1 MTIKWWYRLEN
12 NIPTS
17 ASQVFLPGFFA
28 KPSCF
33 SLKSCTPFFSLFYY
47 QIMLVSSLAVDF
59 LQLFDFMM
67 LEERILVLLFI
78 FSFLILFFSTPT
90 ALWNWV
96 SLSSLLRALIGY
108 QVVKNQPA
116 KRKLFD
122 ETLVGVPLPNQRSRH
137 EEKIGESE
145 VELIDEQMTTIE
157 TPCNSEGEK
166 TYECWKTILL
176 FSHSQDNQCFL
187 TKSLI
192 TQV

>member
-1 MTIKWWYRLEN
+1 MVQIRKQYSDVSFTGLSSWVLCQALLLFFKVLYAIFFLVLLSN
-12 NIPTS
+12 N
-17 ASQVFLPGFFA
+17 ACVQL
-28 KPSCF
+28 
-33 SLKSCTPFFSLFYY
+33 
-47 QIMLVSSLAVDF
+47 SSRF

-67 LEERILVLLFI
+67 MEERILVLLFI

-176 FSHSQDNQCFL
+176 FSHSQVNQCFL